1 MVNWSKEKQ
10 SLATFKRYA
19 NDGRTL
25 KIYIHE
31 QDEPIKC
38 TAGHRQDFHQAV
50 SVAAQ
55 LTDGQAIR
63 YHSRGIDTY
72 SPKEWFYRIELLG
85 DNSEVSKVSEP
96 VFKSPP
102 TETIPPFSESEKTS
116 QKVYGPP
123 GTGKTTTMMN
133 IIRKRLS
140 EGVKPEEICFVS
152 FTNVAANEAI
162 ERVSREFDEY
172 QMEDFPYFK
181 TIHALA
187 TALGGLDGKQIM
199 THRDME
205 RFDKTILSTP
215 VWTEK
220 GKAESIKI
228 RSEHPCLTLKS
239 LASARKTNIKQQIPE
254 LSKELDFSKSVERS
268 IEENKWFAPTFD
280 STEAAVNFWL
290 RSYERYKEAHNFVDY
305 DDVIKKVLSDEF
317 DKSLLR
323 FKLLIIDEAQD
334 NSDFM
339 WDFLKLM
346 IAECKEVYICGDDDQ
361 AIMDGFGANSQAFL
375 EIETTD
381 DDLVLSKSWR
391 LPAAHHQNLL
401 QQDGALSVLKLFKK
415 HRKEKVFTHN
425 GDLTGVVATQF
436 EVSESEY
443 EDITLEKIARLIQ
456 IDPKQDWLLMAPT
469 RATVDAI
476 SIALLNKGISHY
488 KSNEP
493 QYVGDGIS
501 VFDIRVQTIHTSKG
515 AEADNVA
522 VFINS
527 MGDIGMYSD
536 QNSPFFN
543 PTLRYVAESR
553 AKKNLYLS
561 ARI

>member
-1 MVNWSKEKQ
+1 MVDWAKEQ
-10 SLATFKRYA
+10 QTLATFKRSV

-25 KIYIHE
+25 QVYIHE
-31 QDEPIKC
+31 QAEPIKC
-38 TAGHRQDFHQAV
+38 TANHRQDFHRAV
-50 SVAAQ
+50 TLAGQ
-55 LTDGQAIR
+55 LTDGQAIK
-63 YHSRGIDTY
+63 YHSRGVDTY
-72 SPKEWFYRIELLG
+72 SPRQWFYRIEVLN
-85 DNSEVSKVSEP
+85 DIPKSKTAQHPEAQNSHTK
-96 VFKSPP
+96 
-102 TETIPPFSESEKTS
+102 TIAPFSKTEKTS

-133 IIRKRLS
+133 IIRQRLS
-140 EGVKPEEICFVS
+140 EGVKPDEICFVS

-172 QMEDFPYFK
+172 QTQDFPYFK

-199 THRDME
+199 THQDMK

-220 GKAESIKI
+220 GKAESIKT

-239 LASARKTNIKQQIPE
+239 LASARKTNAIE
-254 LSKELDFSKSVERS
+254 LITEFDQNIDLLAAINRS
-268 IEENKWFAPTFD
+268 IEVNRWSAPQFD
-280 STEAAVNFWL
+280 SEEAAVDFWL
-290 RSYERYKEAHNFVDY
+290 RAYEQFKLANNFVDY
-305 DDVIKKVLSDEF
+305 DDVIRKVLADKF

-375 EIETTD
+375 EIETTE
-381 DDLVLSKSWR
+381 DDLVLTKSWR
-391 LPAAHHQNLL
+391 LPASHHENLHSPH
-401 QQDGALSVLKLFKK
+401 GAMSILKSHKES
-415 HRKEKVFTHN
+415 RKEKLFTHN
-425 GDLTGVVATQF
+425 GDTEGTVFTSLKGLKGDS
-436 EVSESEY
+436 EV
-443 EDITLEKIARLIQ
+443 ITIEKIARLIQ
-456 IDPKQDWLLMAPT
+456 ITTEQDWLLIAPT
-469 RATVDAI
+469 RDTVEKI
-476 SIALLNKGISHY
+476 STALLAKGISHY
-488 KSNEP
+488 RSNEP
-493 QYVGDGIS
+493 QYVGEGVS
-501 VFDIRVQTIHTSKG
+501 VSDIRVQTIHTSKG

-522 VFINS
+522 IFTISSV
-527 MGDIGMYSD
+527 DRGMYSD
-536 QNSPFFN
+536 TTSPYFN

-553 AKKNLYLS
+553 AKKNLYLGT
-561 ARI
+561 